1 MGKRIKFSFEIKLQ
15 AVRESMNG
23 AGSAELARK
32 YGCSYKQINRWVNR
46 YKASGEEAL
55 YDNHKNRS
63 YSTEFKLTV
72 VKEYLRG
79 GIGLAPLAIKYKIP
93 SDRQI
98 REWIKRYNGYEGNLK
113 AYKANGGITV
123 TKGRKTTFQ
132 ERINIV
138 EDCLKNGG
146 DYNAT
151 TLKFNI
157 SYNQIYSWVNKYKSQ
172 GVVALKDN
180 RGKGKSLEDMNN
192 VEQLEAENKLLRA
205 KLQRLEME
213 VDLKKKLNEVQMRL
227 EFTIRNKK

>member
-1 MGKRIKFSFEIKLQ
+1 MGKRIKFNFEIKLQ
-15 AVRESMNG
+15 AVSESMNG

-32 YGCSYKQINRWVNR
+32 YGCSYIQINRWVN
-46 YKASGEEAL
+46 
-55 YDNHKNRS
+55 
-63 YSTEFKLTV
+63 
-72 VKEYLRG
+72 
-79 GIGLAPLAIKYKIP
+79 
-93 SDRQI
+93 
-98 REWIKRYNGYEGNLK
+98 RYNGYEGNLK

-123 TKGRKTTFQ
+123 IKGRKTTFQ

-151 TLKFNI
+151 ALKFNI